1 MKLLH
6 LFAAELAELSKTS
19 LVFVVASQQA
29 NSSRETKSF
38 CRKNKLNNN
47 QVSSASAP
55 NAIMLG
61 LVLNAASR
69 ERFPL
74 GVPDDSYCY

>member
-6 LFAAELAELSKTS
+6 PFAAELAELSKTS
-19 LVFVVASQQA
+19 LVPVVASQPSEFEQG
-29 NSSRETKSF
+29 EKSF

-55 NAIMLG
+55 NAIMLA
-61 LVLNAASR
+61 LS
-69 ERFPL
+69 
-74 GVPDDSYCY
+74 